1 MQAREPERCHM
12 KRKPSWLKIKTSAG
26 DGYRR
31 VKRLLKEKS
40 LHTVCEEAGCPNI
53 FECFN
58 SGTATFLILGD
69 TCTRNCRFCSVDKG
83 VPAEVDD
90 DEPTRIAAGVAELG
104 LSFAV
109 ITSVTRDDLPDGGAS
124 HFASVIAEIKRT
136 SPGCG
141 VEVLVPD
148 FAGARPPLERVL
160 AAKPDVLNHNVETVP
175 RLYRSIRPQADYRRS
190 LAVLANAKAIA
201 PSVTTKSGLMVG
213 LGEEISEVIEVFK
226 DLRNARCDMVTI
238 GQYLSPSR
246 KHVPVDRYYDPAE
259 FEELKLA
266 ALELGFSRVEAG
278 PLVRSSYRAS
288 SGTLVP

>member
-1 MQAREPERCHM
+1 M
-12 KRKPSWLKIKTSAG
+12 KSKPSWLKIKTSAG
-26 DGYRR
+26 DDYRR

-69 TCTRNCRFCSVDKG
+69 TCTRNCRFCLVNKG
-83 VPAEVDD
+83 IPAEVDD
-90 DEPTRIAAGVAELG
+90 DEPIRIAATVAELD

-124 HFASVIAEIKRT
+124 HFASVISEIKRA

-148 FAGARPPLERVL
+148 FAGARAPLERVL

-175 RLYRSIRPQADYRRS
+175 RLYRSVRPQADYRRS
-190 LAVLANAKAIA
+190 LLVLSRAKELA
-201 PSVTTKSGLMVG
+201 PSIVSKSGLMAG
-213 LGEEISEVIEVFK
+213 LGEKPSEVLGVLK
-226 DLRNARCDMVTI
+226 DLREANCDVVTI

-246 KHVPVDRYYDPAE
+246 KHVPVDRYYDPSE

-288 SGTLVP
+288 RSFGVLVP

>member
-1 MQAREPERCHM
+1 M
-12 KRKPSWLKIKTSAG
+12 KSKPSWLKIKTSAG
-26 DGYRR
+26 DDYRR

-69 TCTRNCRFCSVDKG
+69 TCTRNCRFCLVNKG
-83 VPAEVDD
+83 IPAEVDD
-90 DEPTRIAAGVAELG
+90 DEPIRIAATVAELD

-109 ITSVTRDDLPDGGAS
+109 ITSVARDDLPDGGAS
-124 HFASVIAEIKRT
+124 HFASVISEIKRA

-148 FAGARPPLERVL
+148 FAGARAPLERVL

-175 RLYRSIRPQADYRRS
+175 RLYRSVRPQADYRRS
-190 LAVLANAKAIA
+190 LLVLSRAKELA
-201 PSVTTKSGLMVG
+201 PSIVSKSGLMAG
-213 LGEEISEVIEVFK
+213 LGEKPSEVLGVLK
-226 DLRNARCDMVTI
+226 DLREANCDVVTI

-246 KHVPVDRYYDPAE
+246 KHVPVDRYYDPSE

-288 SGTLVP
+288 RSFGVLVP